1 MTLGVQSHLFFI
13 ISDLVRRPLQ
23 RRMRPRLTLPR
34 PAAATRTAA
43 PRPSLALAPRLR
55 VGAGSA
61 RGGGG
66 QSEYAQPLADRHA
79 LPALATTNRLGAP
92 SQTRSCHSSV
102 APSREA
108 KSYVRGCWT
117 ALASARCPHS
127 RSSSQAVRVRN
138 AVGEGEHEG

>member
-34 PAAATRTAA
+34 PAAATRTNA
-43 PRPSLALAPRLR
+43 PRPCLALAPRLR
-55 VGAGSA
+55 
-61 RGGGG
+61 
-66 QSEYAQPLADRHA
+66 SEYAQPLADRRA
-79 LPALATTNRLGAP
+79 LPAPATTNRSGAP
-92 SQTRSCHSSV
+92 SRTRSCHSSV